1 MALRER
7 TGTCRTRLLVLVLS
21 VFFVA
26 FLTQG
31 TVHVHTN
38 GQHET
43 TCQACQA
50 AHLGSILPSGTLPPS
65 LTPRVVAYVEPL
77 VVADRAATLSHDC
90 LSRAPPSSSLEARYP
105 RQSLSAA

>member
-7 TGTCRTRLLVLVLS
+7 TGTGRTRLFVLVLS

-26 FLTQG
+26 FLTQA

-38 GQHET
+38 GQHEA

-77 VVADRAATLSHDC
+77 VVVYHAEFFFKDC
-90 LSRAPPSSSLEARYP
+90 PSRAPPSPSLESR
-105 RQSLSAA
+105 